1 MRLGRSAEN
10 IIARIVKTAG
20 MASTVLL
27 IIMMLLTVVDVILRY
42 FFDSPI
48 HGSMELTEYL
58 MVCVGTLGL
67 AWCALEGGHIK
78 VDLIVSRL
86 SQRKQNFINSFNYV
100 LLIGVSGLI
109 AWQTF
114 VRAGTVQRLG
124 VASAMLDIPRWP
136 FVLVVSFSYLLLFV
150 TAVVLLIYAI
160 SALMSKAVKE

>member
-1 MRLGRSAEN
+1 MRLGRSAEK
-10 IIARIVKTAG
+10 IIARIVRTAG

-27 IIMMLLTVVDVILRY
+27 VIMMMLTVVDVILRH

-100 LLIGVSGLI
+100 LLTGVSGLI
-109 AWQTF
+109 AWRTI
-114 VRAGTVQRLG
+114 VRAGTLQDLG

-150 TAVVLLIYAI
+150 TAIVLLIYAI